1 MRNVLT
7 GSKIDDK
14 RIFIE
19 NNAISTK
26 ENLNF
31 PDELYNLSNKNI
43 IIKIFS
49 DIAVY
54 PHVAGYGR
62 FFRELTENLDKEN
75 PRGVKCNST

>member
-7 GSKIDDK
+7 GSEIDDK

-19 NNAISTK
+19 NNATSTK

-31 PDELYNLSNKNI
+31 PDELYNLSNI
-43 IIKIFS
+43 RR
-49 DIAVY
+49 V
-54 PHVAGYGR
+54 
-62 FFRELTENLDKEN
+62 LDKEN